1 MEFFNA
7 SAYCGLYVSFVFA
20 FVALLALAGRL
31 RIEYLR
37 YQCREAC
44 DALHETVFGFAD
56 GVAIYGFRYGVLDRE
71 RFEEDYPDFMSE
83 WTSSTA
89 YKLGGQLVEMTQF
102 RNELDRLGSL
112 TADLDAR
119 VKCECRN
126 AGTLQWGLF

>member
-56 GVAIYGFRYGVLDRE
+56 GIAIYGFRYGVLDRE
-71 RFEEDYPDFMSE
+71 RFEEDYPGFMSE
-83 WTSSTA
+83 WNSSTA
-89 YKLGGQLVEMTQF
+89 YRIGDQLVEMTQF
-102 RNELDRLGSL
+102 GNELDRLGCL
-112 TADLDAR
+112 PADLESR

>member
-1 MEFFNA
+1 MKG
-7 SAYCGLYVSFVFA
+7 CA
-20 FVALLALAGRL
+20 FSTLNLSTNLKG
-31 RIEYLR
+31 
-37 YQCREAC
+37 
-44 DALHETVFGFAD
+44 D
-56 GVAIYGFRYGVLDRE
+56 
-71 RFEEDYPDFMSE
+71 PS
-83 WTSSTA
+83 WNSSTA